1 MSLELISALYE
12 VPNKTK
18 TTKYRRFKN
27 EKRVKRVP
35 GVKRIQTEK
44 WTTTKWEPEIANKKM
59 HEIGRKRAREDKYC
73 KWDDNRTTS
82 CCEDKKNEMANLA
95 MRERLRAAA
104 LERRLSD
111 YTNLLFPV
119 YHLKDRMSWPAAAR
133 ESYYEQK
140 EVADAEKFEM
150 QCKSYEDPT
159 EYKAIWDAILYSP
172 EQLAINAA
180 NDAHNA
186 EQVAIYGDR

>member
-1 MSLELISALYE
+1 MSLELIAQNYSISEKASRE
-12 VPNKTK
+12 K
-18 TTKYRRFKN
+18 KYTRFQN

-59 HEIGRKRAREDKYC
+59 NEIGRKRAREDKYC

-104 LERRLSD
+104 LEQRLSD
-111 YTNLLFPV
+111 Y
-119 YHLKDRMSWPAAAR
+119 LKERMSWPAAAR
-133 ESYYEQK
+133 ESYYEQ
-140 EVADAEKFEM
+140 ADAVKFEM
-150 QCKSYEDPT
+150 RSYEDPE

-180 NDAHNA
+180 NNAHNA